1 MKYALNLAE
10 DKRILSACLVLPN
23 GNYDGMP
30 IVDTLPDG
38 DITDYRYVKKKYVYD
53 PLPKPSAL
61 PVAPRNITEGEY
73 ITVDGVL
80 YKAITNI
87 PSGEPI
93 ITGQNAIETTV
104 EAQLYELQ
112 KGE

>member
-1 MKYALNLAE
+1 MIALNLSN
-10 DKRILSACLVLPN
+10 DNRILSAWRVLPN
-23 GNYDGMP
+23 GNYEGMT

-38 DITDYRYVKKKYVYD
+38 NLPDYRYVDGEFVHD
-53 PLPKPSAL
+53 PLPKPSTY

-73 ITVDGVL
+73 ITINGVL
-80 YKAITNI
+80 YKALSNI
-87 PSGEPI
+87 PYGERI

-104 EAQLYELQ
+104 EEQLAELA